1 MPIQR
6 FRSNSSSSTLVTPL
20 SPTHGTHGNTIGTIA
35 NAIDVP
41 LPIHSNATSSYPH
54 DRTLQESFATAPN
67 HPRLSLSPMGG
78 AAGVM
83 KKLWRRRRGNTTG
96 SGCDGDSPLSQS
108 FVIVGGIGSPAT
120 GVGLHD
126 DYDQTLSPTASN
138 HSPLT
143 IALTSPKSPTLS
155 MASPRS
161 PTFSQSMS
169 ARKTQ
174 PSIDNI
180 SAPIMIPVRGLAQ
193 SSGSLSYAPSLGH
206 SLTLSSASSGRKKIN
221 RRSLSADGLWVT
233 NVPQQIKDLQN
244 SVYADNLTP
253 TLQHWKQTLMDTLI
267 SKHTV
272 GEDSLLEENSG
283 LAAALDQ
290 GNGPTR
296 KCGTTPELRPTD
308 PDFYQSSVE
317 FLSMHGHAQTC
328 GDWVN
333 RNKRKTLVPKRRQSE
348 SNLLSN
354 VSKATPVASTLHIE
368 EESSPRGGMEDDS
381 ERPSVHG
388 PEGWCDEQPTAA
400 PTDGIDA
407 EEQSLLSSVGVLVMP
422 RISTPTQYYDSP
434 EARKLLRSYLTSD
447 GRRFEE
453 MVEFGFPGTGLVESN
468 GSTDHNTTVNSRFLT
483 LRLTLTP
490 WHAREDESKLY
501 GPDDDEVD
509 KHVPIKGMVNKFLS
523 RTSAILS
530 CSPPRS
536 FSSSPTLDS
545 RAVSSKD
552 QRSHAFD
559 NVGVATRGPRDATD
573 LERPLIASW
582 REDTLSGEALE
593 GGAANDPRVS
603 QSSPPKRMDS
613 ANRMVPPPKSLNR
626 SKPGPKK
633 DRGFRILDPSALSI
647 SPSTIRSVRSAEFLK
662 SDPEFCAS
670 PPSTPSPTAVFNHL
684 QQQVPRKGSLSTLSL
699 SESATPR
706 RLSPET
712 TAGPT
717 APPAPIIPPRRKA
730 SSPAILLNCDVNA
743 HRTPKQQ
750 QLVFT
755 PNSPAT
761 FSPFSK
767 ARQGSLQSNAPFQ
780 ELQHAAAMTSTES
793 LSTSPPSPSPITS
806 STGST
811 PPIPIPSAKKQQT
824 QPHQWTDHHVY
835 GAPSARMP
843 RTPLRN
849 KRSDLSES
857 TPEPMILTP
866 RHDF

>member
-1 MPIQR
+1 M
-6 FRSNSSSSTLVTPL
+6 F
-20 SPTHGTHGNTIGTIA
+20 
-35 NAIDVP
+35 
-41 LPIHSNATSSYPH
+41 
-54 DRTLQESFATAPN
+54 
-67 HPRLSLSPMGG
+67 
-78 AAGVM
+78 
-83 KKLWRRRRGNTTG
+83 
-96 SGCDGDSPLSQS
+96 
-108 FVIVGGIGSPAT
+108 
-120 GVGLHD
+120 
-126 DYDQTLSPTASN
+126 
-138 HSPLT
+138 
-143 IALTSPKSPTLS
+143 
-155 MASPRS
+155 
-161 PTFSQSMS
+161 

-193 SSGSLSYAPSLGH
+193 SNGSLSYAPALGH

-244 SVYADNLTP
+244 TVYSDNLTP
-253 TLQHWKQTLMDTLI
+253 SSQHWKQTSMDTLVN
-267 SKHTV
+267 KHTMAD
-272 GEDSLLEENSG
+272 DSFIEEKSG
-283 LAAALDQ
+283 LAATIDQ
-290 GNGPTR
+290 GD
-296 KCGTTPELRPTD
+296 GTEQQSGAMSELRPTD

-317 FLSMHGHAQTC
+317 FLSMHGHAQAC

-354 VSKATPVASTLHIE
+354 VAKATLVASTLHLE
-368 EESSPRGGMEDDS
+368 EESSPRGGVEDDS
-381 ERPSVHG
+381 ERPSAHG
-388 PEGWCDEQPTAA
+388 PEGWCGEHLTAA

-434 EARKLLRSYLTSD
+434 EARKLLRTYLTSE
-447 GRRFEE
+447 GRRFED

-468 GSTDHNTTVNSRFLT
+468 GSTDHNTTANSRFLT

-552 QRSHAFD
+552 QRSMSRAFD
-559 NVGVATRGPRDATD
+559 NASVATRGPRDATD
-573 LERPLIASW
+573 LERPAVASW
-582 REDTLSGEALE
+582 REETLSGEALE
-593 GGAANDPRVS
+593 GAAANDLRAS
-603 QSSPPKRMDS
+603 LSTPPKRMDS

-633 DRGFRILDPSALSI
+633 DRGFRILDPSTLSI

-684 QQQVPRKGSLSTLSL
+684 QQQLPRKGSLSTLSL
-699 SESATPR
+699 SESATLR
-706 RLSPET
+706 RPTLEAA
-712 TAGPT
+712 AGPT
-717 APPAPIIPPRRKA
+717 APSAPIIPPRRKA
-730 SSPAILLNCDVNA
+730 SSPAILLNCD
-743 HRTPKQQ
+743 
-750 QLVFT
+750 
-755 PNSPAT
+755 
-761 FSPFSK
+761 
-767 ARQGSLQSNAPFQ
+767 
-780 ELQHAAAMTSTES
+780 
-793 LSTSPPSPSPITS
+793 
-806 STGST
+806 
-811 PPIPIPSAKKQQT
+811 
-824 QPHQWTDHHVY
+824 
-835 GAPSARMP
+835 
-843 RTPLRN
+843 
-849 KRSDLSES
+849 
-857 TPEPMILTP
+857 
-866 RHDF
+866 